1 MQYDLKKTLEDKA
14 KVNVQWHGEPTRV
27 LVRGQGEKTEVNTG
41 DVLTVDKK
49 QAAELLGYSPLWTL
63 EGDVPTP
70 QPYLENLKR
79 LNEKKV
85 EAPAGDEEKELNPA
99 AVEKMN
105 KKQLQAELKKL
116 GATFN
121 DQATNPEL
129 KELLLET
136 LEAQASGNENAPAGD
151 EETEVVDHVL
161 TQEDL
166 DAAPELVT
174 EGFKVGDTIQLPK
187 VEEPGE
193 DHTTA

>member
-14 KVNVQWHGEPTRV
+14 KVNLQWHGEPTRV
-27 LVRGQGEKTEVNTG
+27 LVRGQGEKTVVNTG

-63 EGDVPTP
+63 EGDTPTP
-70 QPYLENLKR
+70 QPYMENLKR
-79 LNEKKV
+79 LAEKKV
-85 EAPAGDEEKELNPA
+85 EAPAGDEEKELTPA

-121 DQATNPEL
+121 DQASNADL
-129 KELLLET
+129 KELLLAT
-136 LEAQASGNENAPAGD
+136 MEAGAPAGD
-151 EETEVVDHVL
+151 EENTNGPELVDHVL

-166 DAAPELVT
+166 DAAPELVA

-187 VEEPGE
+187 VEEETGE
-193 DHTTA
+193 DQTTA